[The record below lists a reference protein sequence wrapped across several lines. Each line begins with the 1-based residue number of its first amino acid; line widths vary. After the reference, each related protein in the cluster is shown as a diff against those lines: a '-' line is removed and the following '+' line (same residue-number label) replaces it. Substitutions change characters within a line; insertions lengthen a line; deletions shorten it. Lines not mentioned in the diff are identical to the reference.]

1 LSEVV
6 LPVFNVN
13 GLAAHSCALH
23 TASGVELNFL
33 PSPFIESMLARRFI
47 FRRRASIL
55 LPKRSIA
62 HAKLLSTLAAQ
73 EDNKVMD
80 KA

>member
-13 GLAAHSCALH
+13 GLAGALH